1 MHIAIYPGSF
11 DPVTNG
17 HIDIIARAAAMT
29 DRLIVG
35 VAEDSSKA
43 PLFSVEQRVAMLQE
57 QIALIRKQNSPGQNG
72 EATAEIEVA
81 AFSGL
86 LMHFAETQQAK
97 MIFRGLRAVTDF
109 DYEFQMTGMNRRLN
123 PRIETVFLM
132 ASETNQFISSRMVKE
147 IVGLGG
153 DIGSFVPPSVK
164 EALLAKFK

>member
-29 DRLIVG
+29 DRLIIG

-57 QIALIRKQNSPGQNG
+57 QIALIRKQNGDI
-72 EATAEIEVA
+72 TAEIEVA

-164 EALLAKFK
+164 DALLAKFK

>member
-57 QIALIRKQNSPGQNG
+57 QIALIRTQNSDI
-72 EATAEIEVA
+72 TAEIEVA

-164 EALLAKFK
+164 DALLAKFK

>member
-17 HIDIIARAAAMT
+17 HIDIIARAATMT

-43 PLFSVEQRVAMLQE
+43 PLFSVEQRIAMLQE
-57 QIALIRKQNSPGQNG
+57 QIALIRTQNSDI
-72 EATAEIEVA
+72 TAEIEVA

>member
-57 QIALIRKQNSPGQNG
+57 QIALIRTQNSDI
-72 EATAEIEVA
+72 TAEIEVA

>member
-29 DRLIVG
+29 DRLIIG

-57 QIALIRKQNSPGQNG
+57 QIALIRTQNSDI
-72 EATAEIEVA
+72 TAEIEVA

>member
-43 PLFSVEQRVAMLQE
+43 PLFSVEQRIAMLQE
-57 QIALIRKQNSPGQNG
+57 QIALIRTQNSDI
-72 EATAEIEVA
+72 TAEIEVA

-123 PRIETVFLM
+123 PCIETVFLM

-164 EALLAKFK
+164 DALLAKFK